1 MFQGLLALH
10 VFAMV
15 LIVCALGVMFRGE
28 STYTQKL
35 LIYCMI
41 AELVQNVGYFI
52 ELMSQSKDA
61 ALTAVKFEYLGS
73 TLVTI
78 FYMMFIRN
86 YFGIKE
92 NRLFERILLLS
103 AVPVLAM
110 VWSTPLHNFYYRDV
124 RFVEGELYPHLEF
137 SYGPGF
143 YLYVV
148 ILVGIPS
155 INVMYSLGVSLK
167 KEHQEKKKKD
177 LLMVILLT
185 IAAFSILGVYVL
197 GIVPYQYDPTP
208 FTMAAVLSI
217 MVIFIW
223 NRKDFDLTRAA
234 ANTVLNA
241 LEDCV
246 ITIDEKEAILSYN
259 EAAKKLFPGIAMYLH
274 PMNIENFPLN
284 IFDEN
289 DKGEFVIGEKHYE
302 GHVRKLEDGAGDVR
316 GYTVLIIDTTET
328 YEFIKNVTEMRE
340 RAEEANRAKSDFLAN
355 MSHEIRT
362 PMNAVVGL
370 SELII
375 EESRGRK
382 MYDYACNI
390 KSAALN
396 LLSIIN
402 DILDLSKV
410 EAGKMEL
417 VEDTYYIQLLI
428 QDTVNLIK
436 IAANQKG
443 LQIKV
448 DLADNIPYQLY
459 GDEGRIRQV
468 LINLLNNAI
477 KFTQS
482 GYISLKVSGTYADE
496 EHVDLTFEVE
506 DSGMGIKKKDLEK
519 IFEAFQQVDMSKNRK
534 TEGTGLGLAITKRLV
549 QLMNGQIEVES
560 EYGVGTKFTIRIRQR
575 VMSKKTVQE
584 VPVTKKAVSENDT
597 RMFTCDDYKVL
608 IVDDNAINRR
618 VAMAM
623 VQSYG
628 FQVSEADCGQKAITL
643 MKEQNFDMVFM
654 DHMMPVMD
662 GMEAAKRIRLE
673 CGENGREAVIIAL
686 TANVVEGAK
695 ELYLENGFQDFLAKP
710 FERMQL
716 HEVLNTWVPE
726 RKKNYLDI
734 HIEEE
739 KISEDEIASIYM
751 KGVNVREA
759 VKSRNCSLEDYLK
772 LLHLFYLDGKN
783 KIGYMNDLV
792 ERQDYENYRIEVHAL
807 KSAAANIGAENL
819 SEEAK
824 EQEYAVKDGQ
834 LDVVNEG
841 YEKVLEDYQKILTE
855 IEKVLKKRQ
864 YGSFADKSASG
875 LKAIDDTFMMEQIKS
890 ILDKLERFKSKEAAA
905 GVLQLLGYELPE
917 DVREEIEQ
925 VKNLLEMY
933 EDDKAEEKLKELIQ
947 RQL

>member
-1 MFQGLLALH
+1 
-10 VFAMV
+10 
-15 LIVCALGVMFRGE
+15 
-28 STYTQKL
+28 
-35 LIYCMI
+35 
-41 AELVQNVGYFI
+41 
-52 ELMSQSKDA
+52 
-61 ALTAVKFEYLGS
+61 
-73 TLVTI
+73 
-78 FYMMFIRN
+78 
-86 YFGIKE
+86 
-92 NRLFERILLLS
+92 
-103 AVPVLAM
+103 
-110 VWSTPLHNFYYRDV
+110 
-124 RFVEGELYPHLEF
+124 
-137 SYGPGF
+137 
-143 YLYVV
+143 
-148 ILVGIPS
+148 
-155 INVMYSLGVSLK
+155 
-167 KEHQEKKKKD
+167 
-177 LLMVILLT
+177 
-185 IAAFSILGVYVL
+185 
-197 GIVPYQYDPTP
+197 
-208 FTMAAVLSI
+208 
-217 MVIFIW
+217 
-223 NRKDFDLTRAA
+223 
-234 ANTVLNA
+234 
-241 LEDCV
+241 
-246 ITIDEKEAILSYN
+246 
-259 EAAKKLFPGIAMYLH
+259 
-274 PMNIENFPLN
+274 MNIENFPLN

-302 GHVRKLEDGAGDVR
+302 GHVRKLEDKTGDVR

-328 YEFIKNVTEMRE
+328 YEYIKNVTEMRE

-375 EESRGRK
+375 EESRGKK

-443 LQIKV
+443 LQMKV

-459 GDEGRIRQV
+459 GDEGRIRQI
-468 LINLLNNAI
+468 LINLLNNAV
-477 KFTQS
+477 KFTKS
-482 GYISLKVSGTYADE
+482 GYISLKVFGTYADE
-496 EHVDLTFEVE
+496 EYVDLTFEVE

-584 VPVTKKAVSENDT
+584 VPVTKKTVSENDT

-716 HEVLNTWVPE
+716 HEVLSTWVPK

-759 VKSRNCSLEDYLK
+759 VKRRNCSLEDYLK

-819 SEEAK
+819 LEEAK

-864 YGSFADKSASG
+864 YGSFANKSVSG